1 MTQSKTMTRS
11 FILAAFAVCATSPA
25 LAQKQPDV
33 RPLGAIEATS
43 TETFGPMVTVRHT
56 SGGVLVNDARNRRVL
71 LLDSALQVAK
81 VVADSTPAT
90 ATAYSGRMGGLIA
103 YTGDSS
109 LFVDPQSMSMLL
121 IDPDGKVA
129 RVMSVPRSQD
139 AMMLGSPI
147 AGTPGFDASGGLVY
161 RGSPQFQMR
170 RPARAAGSGGGNAFQ
185 PPEFPDSTPVVRVDL
200 ASRQVDTLGYV
211 RIPRL
216 KLEMTTN
223 ENGRVTMSSVMN
235 PLPVIDDWAVLSDGS
250 VALLRG
256 QDYSIDWIRPDGS
269 RESTGKIPF
278 DWRRLSDEDKVAFM
292 DSVKAQRT
300 RLDSAQIAR
309 DSAEERQRPAR
320 EQAARR
326 AALGGGAGGGGGGG
340 GGGMGGARVMIQGG
354 DGGGTNMTVIGPG
367 GRGQMSFVP
376 PEELP
381 DYQPVF
387 FANSVRADAD
397 GNLWVRTIP
406 TRSRDGGAVYDV
418 INGKGELVDRVQV
431 PVNRTIVGFGQA
443 GIVYLAVTQGTGVI
457 LERARSR

>member
-1 MTQSKTMTRS
+1 MTRS
-11 FILAAFAVCATSPA
+11 IILAAFAVGATSPA
-25 LAQKQPDV
+25 LAQQQPDV
-33 RPLGAIEATS
+33 RPLGAVEATS
-43 TETFGPMVTVRHT
+43 TETFGPMVTLRHT
-56 SGGVLVNDARNRRVL
+56 AGGVLVNDARNRRVL
-71 LLDSALQVAK
+71 LLDSALEVAK

-103 YTGDSS
+103 YAGDSS

-121 IDPDGKVA
+121 IDPEGKVA

-161 RGSPQFQMR
+161 RGSPQFQR

-200 ASRQVDTLGYV
+200 VSRQVDTLGYV

-256 QDYSIDWIRPDGS
+256 QDYHIDWIRPDGS

-292 DSVKAQRT
+292 DSVKAQRA
-300 RLDSAQIAR
+300 RLDSAQAAS
-309 DSAEERQRPAR
+309 DSADERRNPVR

-326 AALGGGAGGGGGGG
+326 GGAGGAGGGGG
-340 GGGMGGARVMIQGG
+340 MAGARVMIQGGG

-406 TRSRDGGAVYDV
+406 TRSREGGPVYDV

-431 PVNRTIVGFGQA
+431 PANRTIVGFGQG
-443 GIVYLAVTQGTGVI
+443 GIVYLAVTQGTSTT

>member
-1 MTQSKTMTRS
+1 MTRS
-11 FILAAFAVCATSPA
+11 FLFTALVLCAASPA
-25 LAQKQPDV
+25 PAQQQPAI
-33 RPLGAIEATS
+33 RPLGAVDATS
-43 TETFGPMVTVRHT
+43 TETFGSMVTLRHT
-56 SGGVLVNDARNRRVL
+56 PGGVLVNDIRSRRVL

-103 YTGDSS
+103 YAGDSS

-121 IDPDGKVA
+121 IDPEGKVA

-147 AGTPGFDASGGLVY
+147 AGTPGFDGAGRLVY
-161 RGSPQFQMR
+161 RGSPRFEMR
-170 RPARAAGSGGGNAFQ
+170 QPARAAGSGGGNVFQ

-200 ASRQVDTLGYV
+200 ATRQVDTLGYV
-211 RIPRL
+211 RIPRV

-223 ENGRVTMSSVMN
+223 EDGRMTMSSVMN

-250 VALLRG
+250 VAFLRG
-256 QDYSIDWIRPDGS
+256 QDYHIDWIRPDGI

-278 DWRRLSDEDKVAFM
+278 DWRRLSDDDKVAFM
-292 DSVKAQRT
+292 DSVKAQRA
-300 RLDSAQIAR
+300 RLDSAQAAS
-309 DSAEERQRPAR
+309 DSADERRNPVR
-320 EQAARR
+320 ERAARR
-326 AALGGGAGGGGGGG
+326 GAAGGAAIGGGG
-340 GGGMGGARVMIQGG
+340 GGGMAGTRVMIQGG
-354 DGGGTNMTVIGPG
+354 DGGSTNMTMIGPG
-367 GRGQMSFVP
+367 GRARMNFVR

-397 GNLWVRTIP
+397 GNLWVRIIP
-406 TRSRDGGAVYDV
+406 TRSREGGPIYDV

-431 PVNRTIVGFGQA
+431 PVNRTIVGFGQG
-443 GIVYLAVTQGTGVI
+443 GIVYLSATEGTSTR
-457 LERARSR
+457 LERARIR